1 MWSIECAK
9 VEKNPVKYSREILV
23 FCRSEMTSVAT
34 PGSTSQETRPVNVSA
49 AAAVDYSGLKDPNVD
64 CIEWI
69 NSMFETAFNN
79 GTVKTNSE
87 QEALA
92 TSVVMKLQ
100 LYIQEVEKHVED
112 IMQSVSASVPR
123 VLRDVESLRH
133 ETMMLHN
140 EMTQVRNEVGALC
153 NGDSKQS
160 MQILIDLDREHEKI
174 SEVLKFIQQADSWS
188 TLTQQIEDCFLN
200 EDIDGVS
207 EKLAA
212 LTVSVDATAA
222 PASGQSSVEFESRKS
237 TLELL
242 RNRAEALISSKVLES
257 VSQENVEMFTKYR
270 KILTQMGRPEAI
282 FKFFY
287 QHHKVN
293 FQRVWSEIYSES
305 YEETVSDLLT
315 LVFSELQTMAEHQ
328 MEFISK
334 VSDAAKVEKSPQT
347 ENEEQ
352 ELIILEKVDTG
363 KVVNELVTQCVRALE
378 PSLTTVVKQSVDTL
392 PCKDVLTALK
402 EIHNVEKTFVE
413 NIEMLATKSSVILQA
428 AVYTSL
434 VPVLLNYNK
443 HLIDQLNPVVH
454 SFSFNGRDL
463 HHVKNGIEDSRQIL
477 ERNVNDSLKLCHKVS
492 DSLAILNVV
501 EVLEQRIFVS
511 YLNKISEVIEAMSKK
526 MGFAAESADQS
537 KLKDPKAV
545 SVTSSSVV
553 AEDWSMFQNAAKLSQ
568 TVGRIRNNLLNLEK
582 SIVQNYIL
590 CDRLLILYDEKSSLQ
605 IEVANDEN
613 HEVPFNYL
621 KICNNPT
628 WLRLCETIK
637 LAKSSKDFVKLFPR
651 SIKTVESLIG
661 RCQQLAVNCV
671 VEYARQQ
678 FMTMRH
684 LKDWTKQSG
693 DQRLP
698 KFSLAPLEYI
708 TRVGQ
713 YIMSLPAQL
722 EILES
727 DAEIQEVFSR
737 SYVGSITNA
746 NGDHKLTD
754 EETVCEFWL
763 SATVQ
768 ELMKLYLDSFVQIEV
783 LTDEGCR
790 QMSADVSYFQNVLDD
805 IGVKL
810 SDDLAALLRLL
821 ECPANELA
829 KLQNAV
835 PHRLFIT
842 VKSQRR

>member
-1 MWSIECAK
+1 MASVTTSTGSA
-9 VEKNPVKYSREILV
+9 
-23 FCRSEMTSVAT
+23 SEM
-34 PGSTSQETRPVNVSA
+34 RPVSVSA

-64 CIEWI
+64 CIDWI
-69 NSMFETAFNN
+69 NNMFETAFNT
-79 GTVKTNSE
+79 GTVKTNAE

-140 EMTQVRNEVGALC
+140 EMTQVRSEVGALC
-153 NGDSKQS
+153 NGDAKQS
-160 MQILIDLDREHEKI
+160 MQILMELDQEHEKI

-200 EDIDGVS
+200 EDMDGVS

-222 PASGQSSVEFESRKS
+222 PVSGQSPVEFESRKS
-237 TLELL
+237 TLDVL
-242 RNRAEALISSKVLES
+242 RNRAEALISSKVLEC
-257 VSQENVEMFTKYR
+257 VGQEKVEIFTKYR
-270 KILTQMGRPEAI
+270 KFLWQMGRPDSI
-282 FKFFY
+282 FKFYY
-287 QHHKVN
+287 QYHKVN
-293 FQRVWSEIYSES
+293 FQKTWGEIYSES
-305 YEETVSDLLT
+305 YEETASDLLT
-315 LVFSELQTMAEHQ
+315 LVFSELQTLAEHQ
-328 MEFISK
+328 MEFINK
-334 VSDAAKVEKSPQT
+334 VSGLPTKEKI
-347 ENEEQ
+347 EGEE
-352 ELIILEKVDTG
+352 EVTLEKLDTG
-363 KVVNELVTQCVRALE
+363 KVVNELVTQCVLALE
-378 PSLTTVVKQSVDTL
+378 PSLTTVVKQSVDSM
-392 PCKDVLTALK
+392 PGKDVLVALK
-402 EIHNVEKTFVE
+402 EINNIEKTFVE
-413 NIEMLATKSSVILQA
+413 NIELLAIKSSVRLQA
-428 AVYTSL
+428 AVYGSL

-443 HLIDQLNPVVH
+443 HLFDQLNPVVH
-454 SFSFNGRDL
+454 SFTFSVRDL
-463 HHVKNGIEDSRQIL
+463 NHVKNGIEDSRQLI

-501 EVLEQRIFVS
+501 EVLEERIFVS
-511 YLNKISEVIEAMSKK
+511 YLGKISDVVEAASKK
-526 MGFAAESADQS
+526 MGFGAEVLDQS
-537 KLKDPKAV
+537 KIKDPKA
-545 SVTSSSVV
+545 TPMTSVV
-553 AEDWSMFQNAAKLSQ
+553 AEDWSTFQNAAKLSQ
-568 TVGRIRNNLLNLEK
+568 TVGLIRNNLSNLEK
-582 SIVQNYIL
+582 SIIQNHIL
-590 CDRLLILYDEKSSLQ
+590 CQNLLLLYEKSTDS
-605 IEVANDEN
+605 EVAAGDGE
-613 HEVPFNYL
+613 EMPFNYL
-621 KICNNPT
+621 KMWNNPAWT
-628 WLRLCETIK
+628 RMCETIK
-637 LAKSSKDFVKLFPR
+637 LAKSSKDFVKLFPK
-651 SIKTVESLIG
+651 SLKVIESLIG
-661 RCQQLAVNCV
+661 RCQQLSVNCV

-678 FMTMRH
+678 FLTMRP
-684 LKDWTKQSG
+684 LKEWTRQSG

-727 DAEIQEVFSR
+727 DSEIQEVFSK
-737 SYVGSITNA
+737 SYVDSITNA
-746 NGDHKLTD
+746 NGDHKLGD

-768 ELMKLYLDSFVQIEV
+768 ELMKIYLECFLQIEF

-790 QMSADVSYFQNVLDD
+790 QMIADLSYFQNVLDD

-821 ECPANELA
+821 ECPTNELS

-835 PHRLFIT
+835 PHRIYIA
-842 VKSQRR
+842 VRAQRR